1 MTKIKMV
8 AFDMAGTT
16 IRDEREVETCFAMA
30 CVKVGLK
37 TTVDRILSLQGYAK
51 REVFHL
57 LWSEQL
63 GTQESRLNEIVDES
77 YAVFCE
83 ILEDHYLN
91 SEIVPAEFAL
101 ETFEY
106 LKSIDV
112 KIALTTGFYRKVTN
126 IILGKLGWL
135 QGLDETYKSISHQS
149 IIDISVTPD
158 EVIAGRPDPA
168 MLLRAMNA
176 FGIENTDEIINIGDT
191 PVDIQFGKNAGVG
204 FTFAV
209 TNGTHSREQLA
220 GLGADAL
227 FDNLG
232 ELKSFIE
239 KL

>member
-1 MTKIKMV
+1 MKKIKMV

-30 CVKVGLK
+30 CVKVGLE
-37 TTVDRILSLQGYAK
+37 TTVERILSLQGYAK

-63 GTQESRLNEIVDES
+63 GVHENRLNEIVDES
-77 YAVFCE
+77 YEVFCQ

-91 SEIVPAEFAL
+91 SEIVPTEFAL
-101 ETFEY
+101 EIFAY

-126 IILGKLGWL
+126 IILAKLGWL
-135 QGLDETYKSISHQS
+135 QGLDDQYLATSDQS
-149 IIDISVTPD
+149 IINISVTPD
-158 EVIAGRPDPA
+158 EVIAGRPNPA

-176 FGIENTDEIINIGDT
+176 FGIEDPDEVINIGDT

-209 TNGTHSREQLA
+209 TNGTHSREQLT

-227 FDNLG
+227 FNNLG
-232 ELKSFIE
+232 ELKSFIQ